1 MHAGTYAINPFS
13 GFINH
18 FASSLSYVCD
28 ADISDTQ
35 QRRMEIDAQVRSGD
49 YFITLATRLDAL
61 AQEGIL
67 NNDTAYEIQR
77 LVGDLLYLQHKYD
90 IKRK

>member
-1 MHAGTYAINPFS
+1 MNVTTYAINPLS
-13 GFINH
+13 GLVNH
-18 FASSLSYVCD
+18 FAGPLGYVCD
-28 ADISDTQ
+28 ADVSDTQ

-61 AQEGIL
+61 AQEGVL
-67 NNDTAYEIQR
+67 NNDTAYEMQR
-77 LVGDLLYLQHKYD
+77 LVGDLLYLQHNYE